1 MDEERYQLLGDSS
14 LYTKSGKKKKPF
26 KGELEQMLG
35 APTEITYKAGG
46 GAEYILEAGAWMAVG
61 GFEIFFVHLAGPQ
74 SNASVPMSR
83 HIVLWQ

>member
-46 GAEYILEAGAWMAVG
+46 GAEYILEAGAWMAFG
-61 GFEIFFVHLAGPQ
+61 GF
-74 SNASVPMSR
+74 
-83 HIVLWQ
+83 